1 MQRTESL
8 EKTLMLVK
16 MDSRKRRGWQRM
28 KWLDGITESM
38 DMSLSKLWELVMDRE
53 AWRAAVHVVA
63 KSRTRLSDWTE
74 PMGNFLVS
82 CTTTYY
88 VCTNSHMQMP
98 GTSLF
103 LAWISPCIS
112 NCPDIVGML
121 RKTVL
126 SKWYHLMMTPMAFW
140 GLIVRKLLHSGVMQS
155 IHKSFNVFCSKNGV
169 NLRDYFLCFLN
180 VSLDKFSCF
189 ERSSPPLHLWCW
201 IGAVQKDTPHAQKE
215 LQKSLIF

>member
-1 MQRTESL
+1 
-8 EKTLMLVK
+8 
-16 MDSRKRRGWQRM
+16 
-28 KWLDGITESM
+28 
-38 DMSLSKLWELVMDRE
+38 MDRE

-180 VSLDKFSCF
+180 VSLGSCLPWETENYSRQRAQHAVSALYMF
-189 ERSSPPLHLWCW
+189 VYWDERRNPILGTARIWGTEERSSLR
-201 IGAVQKDTPHAQKE
+201 KE
-215 LQKSLIF
+215 ILKKEKKILFETNFCL